1 VITTIGAFFFAYFLR
16 FDRFPEANSHELV
29 ILVGSVLI
37 VLFLSGTYSGKQ
49 LITLPQFPVTTF
61 FKTLFSII
69 PCALVVYILGPNDFT
84 QFFGRGVLPI
94 GILFAG
100 VGATLNRY
108 FVNHFY
114 YYQTKSRNILFI
126 GGDNYA
132 ADFRENILNF
142 EALSNVE
149 YSESLE
155 SANKLKFGEIVLAPD
170 YHPSDNETKTLVD
183 YRLAGLP
190 VRTFADFWEYYWNKV
205 PIESVKDD
213 WFYFSQGF
221 SVVSNGISQRFKRA
235 IDVVLSALMLIL
247 SFPIVSFCSLLVVMT
262 SKGPAFFKQIRVGE
276 NGKTFVIYK
285 LRTMVEN
292 AESGGAQWAAKNDAR
307 ITPLG
312 RFLRSSRLDE
322 LPQLWNV
329 LKGDMSMV
337 GPRPERPEFTGSLSK
352 NIPYYDLRNL
362 VKPGLTGWAQ
372 VKYPYGASEEDALR
386 KLEYDL
392 YYIKHQSIFFDF
404 NILIRTVLTVLE
416 RKGS

>member
-1 VITTIGAFFFAYFLR
+1 VITTIGAFFLAF
-16 FDRFPEANSHELV
+16 ELA
-29 ILVGSVLI
+29 ILAGSVLL

-49 LITLPQFPVTTF
+49 LVTLPRFPITTF
-61 FKTLFSII
+61 FKTLLSII
-69 PCALVVYILGPNDFT
+69 PCALIVYIFGPNDFT
-84 QFFGRGVLPI
+84 HFFGRGVLPI
-94 GILFAG
+94 GILISG

-108 FVNHFY
+108 IVNHLY
-114 YYQTKSRNILFI
+114 YRTKSRSILLV
-126 GGDNYA
+126 GGDDYA
-132 ADFRENILNF
+132 ADFRENISTF

-149 YSESLE
+149 YSS
-155 SANKLKFGEIVLAPD
+155 SMRSVNKQTFDEIVLAPD
-170 YHPSDNETKTLVD
+170 YHPSDNETKVLVN

-221 SVVSNGISQRFKRA
+221 SVVSNEISQRFKRVK
-235 IDVVLSALMLIL
+235 DVILSALMLTLSLPIITLFSIL
-247 SFPIVSFCSLLVVMT
+247 ISMT

-276 NGKTFVIYK
+276 NGKKFVIFK
-285 LRTMVEN
+285 LRTMVED
-292 AESGGAQWAAKNDAR
+292 AEKDGAQWAAKNDTR
-307 ITPLG
+307 VTWLG
-312 RFLRSSRLDE
+312 RFLRASRLDE

-337 GPRPERPEFTGSLSK
+337 GPRPERPEFTENLSA

-372 VKYPYGASEEDALR
+372 VKYPYGASEKDALR

-392 YYIKHQSIFFDF
+392 YYIKHQSIFFDL
-404 NILIRTVLTVLE
+404 NILIRTVLVVFE
-416 RKGS
+416 RRGS